1 MRSFNCE
8 TLQNLMVDE
17 NIIKLEV
24 KKLREILFTHADEVL
39 TLEQRQLRLQT
50 VSFSSH
56 VRMIFHVGPY
66 I

>member
-50 VSFSSH
+50 VSS
-56 VRMIFHVGPY
+56 PY
-66 I
+66 MLG

>member
-1 MRSFNCE
+1 
-8 TLQNLMVDE
+8 MVDE

-50 VSFSSH
+50 VSYLH
-56 VRMIFHVGPY
+56 ILGW
-66 I
+66 